1 MAKDIDILLRGRWFK
16 KVLEDAY
23 EQYRK
28 RFALKQIDIEIL
40 LFSFQHKG
48 VSASD
53 IYRTL
58 HLNKGQVSKSMFG
71 LCENGYLYAKQDKAD
86 RRYVFYEITEQG
98 MKVVS
103 ELGITYNKIIENVFE
118 GVTEEEK
125 KVVCHVTETMLANV
139 EKMGYP
145 TRRL

>member
-1 MAKDIDILLRGRWFK
+1 
-16 KVLEDAY
+16 
-23 EQYRK
+23 
-28 RFALKQIDIEIL
+28 
-40 LFSFQHKG
+40 
-48 VSASD
+48 
-53 IYRTL
+53 
-58 HLNKGQVSKSMFG
+58 MFG